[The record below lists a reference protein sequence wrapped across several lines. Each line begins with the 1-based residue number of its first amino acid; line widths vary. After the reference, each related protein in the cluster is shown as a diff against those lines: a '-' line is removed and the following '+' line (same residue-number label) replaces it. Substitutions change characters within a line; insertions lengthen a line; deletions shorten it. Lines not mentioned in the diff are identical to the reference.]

1 MKYTK
6 EQLQDA
12 VTKAGDYF
20 QSIYLEYVNDYL
32 TIAKFALDK
41 GITEEEAKEKI
52 ALGRKIHNMNKS
64 EISV

>member
-41 GITEEEAKEKI
+41 GITEEEATEKI